1 MRRFCPLYLTVMKL
15 SEKDAD
21 FDGESEKF
29 CQNFARGCPPMGTPT
44 QRFKLIFQSENSRVK
59 D

>member
-21 FDGESEKF
+21 FDGESEKY
-29 CQNFARGCPPMGTPT
+29 CENFVRGCPPMGTPT
-44 QRFKLIFQSENSRVK
+44 QRFKIDFSI
-59 D
+59 